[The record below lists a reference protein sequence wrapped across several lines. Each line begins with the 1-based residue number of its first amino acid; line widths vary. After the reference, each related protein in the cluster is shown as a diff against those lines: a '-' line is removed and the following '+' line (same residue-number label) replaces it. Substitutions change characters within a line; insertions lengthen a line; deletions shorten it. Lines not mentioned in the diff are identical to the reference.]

1 MSKLAMMF
9 IGLERLSAGFK
20 RHSVQV
26 DDHQIAYSEGGKGER
41 GAPSKPGVGLV
52 ESETV
57 VLVHGFGASSD
68 NWNRMAG
75 RLTKKYRVIAPDM
88 PGWGQSTRIDAASYA
103 YPEQIERLHQFLG
116 ALGLRRFHLIGHSM
130 GGFISSAYAAR
141 YPEEVI
147 TLTLIAPH
155 GVAEPQPGELA
166 LSLAA
171 GENWLVAKNIAEFE
185 RLLNRVFARRPY
197 LPRSVFKLFAAYAIR
212 GSAKS
217 ARIFADM
224 QSNDPPL
231 EDRLPLIQA
240 PTLIIWGDQDRVLNV
255 SGAKVFHEGIKNS
268 ELLVQPGIGHM
279 PLIESAR
286 ECTNAWLQF
295 VEKARGSLG
304 AAA

>member
-9 IGLERLSAGFK
+9 IALERFSAGFK
-20 RHSVQV
+20 RKSVQV
-26 DDHQIAYSEGGKGER
+26 DDHKIAYSAGGKGE
-41 GAPSKPGVGLV
+41 PVI
-52 ESETV
+52 
-57 VLVHGFGASSD
+57 LVHGFGASSD

-75 RLTKKYRVIAPDM
+75 RLNKKYRVIAPDM

-103 YPEQIERLHQFLG
+103 YPEQIERLHHFLG

-166 LSLAA
+166 LSVAA
-171 GENWLVAKNIAEFE
+171 GENWLVAKTVPEFD
-185 RLLNRVFARRPY
+185 RLLNKVFTRRPY

-255 SGAKVFHEGIKNS
+255 SGAEVFRQGIKGS

-286 ECTNAWLQF
+286 ECANAWLAF
-295 VEKARGSLG
+295 VDKSRQARG

>member
-9 IGLERLSAGFK
+9 IGLERFSAGFK
-20 RHSVQV
+20 RKSVQIG
-26 DDHQIAYSEGGKGER
+26 DHRIAYSEGGKGE
-41 GAPSKPGVGLV
+41 AL
-52 ESETV
+52 

-88 PGWGQSTRIDAASYA
+88 PGWGQSTRIDSVSYA
-103 YPEQIERLHQFLG
+103 YPQQVERLHQFLG
-116 ALGLRRFHLIGHSM
+116 ALGLRRVHLIGHSM

-147 TLTLIAPH
+147 TLGLIAPH
-155 GVAEPQPGELA
+155 GIAEPQPAELA
-166 LSLAA
+166 LSVAA
-171 GENWLVAKNIAEFE
+171 GDNWLVARSEPEFD
-185 RLLNRVFARRPY
+185 RLLNKVFAKRPY
-197 LPRSVFKLFAAYAIR
+197 IPGPVLRAFAAYAIR

-217 ARIFADM
+217 SRIFAEM
-224 QSNDPPL
+224 QSNDPTL
-231 EDRLPLIQA
+231 EERLALIQA

-255 SGAKVFHEGIKNS
+255 SAAEVLRQGINKS
-268 ELLVQPGIGHM
+268 ELMVLAGVGHM

-286 ECTNAWLQF
+286 ECAAAWMKF
-295 VEKARGSLG
+295 IEKTRGVMG